1 MRSSGSTRSLPEPR
15 IRLGLVLIG
24 DDHARACTGRRLIRQ
39 GLAREIRRSALTAG
53 RAIVLDPYSTV
64 PLTLADQARAEAA
77 GIVAVDCS
85 WNRLSAER
93 AKHPAPTA
101 AAQSARARRLPM
113 LVAGNPQH
121 FGRLGELNTAE
132 ALAAALHLVGRPDE
146 AHELLAGFAGGPAFL
161 ELNRE
166 RLERY
171 ARASSPE
178 ALVREERALFARS

>member
-1 MRSSGSTRSLPEPR
+1 
-15 IRLGLVLIG
+15 
-24 DDHARACTGRRLIRQ
+24 
-39 GLAREIRRSALTAG
+39 
-53 RAIVLDPYSTV
+53 
-64 PLTLADQARAEAA
+64 
-77 GIVAVDCS
+77 
-85 WNRLSAER
+85 
-93 AKHPAPTA
+93 
-101 AAQSARARRLPM
+101 M